1 MFGMF
6 QHVKIIFMIHKN
18 SANLN
23 NKPRKD
29 EQNNGKTKLTQL
41 CSLPVSSHEKSLMY
55 TFP

>member
-1 MFGMF
+1 MF